1 MCFQEP
7 FKNINDDGSRTA
19 MIQALWYVTIQEAT
33 RLVLG
38 CWHKEA
44 DESLDLARRA
54 GFFPGRLQER
64 EILKRARKEPLLL
77 QGCVGFS
84 FSPAAGLH
92 PYKLGGRGFHD
103 FVPYSQSQVVSCC
116 LLP

>member
-19 MIQALWYVTIQEAT
+19 TIQTLWYVTAQEAT

-44 DESLDLARRA
+44 DESLDLARRT

-64 EILKRARKEPLLL
+64 EILKRGRMEPLLL
-77 QGCVGFS
+77 PGVRRAFLQPRGGTTPLYIRWQG
-84 FSPAAGLH
+84 
-92 PYKLGGRGFHD
+92 
-103 FVPYSQSQVVSCC
+103 
-116 LLP
+116 LP

>member
-1 MCFQEP
+1 
-7 FKNINDDGSRTA
+7 

-33 RLVLG
+33 RLLLG

-64 EILKRARKEPLLL
+64 EILK
-77 QGCVGFS
+77 
-84 FSPAAGLH
+84 
-92 PYKLGGRGFHD
+92 
-103 FVPYSQSQVVSCC
+103 
-116 LLP
+116 